1 MEKLLSI
8 TLVMMTG
15 LWLTGCGL
23 TSGTK
28 FIDQPVDERI
38 ESEAGSSL
46 DNQVGHVVVD
56 FTDNSAWQDYNIEG
70 IEDGC
75 IVLDAWNLLNTPVSG
90 EVWITLDT
98 TNTGAINNIADVQA
112 AGGFRVFSGIAL
124 PAGSDTL
131 DVNVDPPTKHFT
143 CQETFALLEN
153 VDQLVA
159 ATQQGYF
166 VAWGFGN
173 EDVYHFVFD
182 GIVFGVHVTGSL

>member
-56 FTDNSAWQDYNIEG
+56 FTDNSASSFWMPG
-70 IEDGC
+70 I
-75 IVLDAWNLLNTPVSG
+75 
-90 EVWITLDT
+90 
-98 TNTGAINNIADVQA
+98 
-112 AGGFRVFSGIAL
+112 F
-124 PAGSDTL
+124 
-131 DVNVDPPTKHFT
+131 
-143 CQETFALLEN
+143 
-153 VDQLVA
+153 
-159 ATQQGYF
+159 
-166 VAWGFGN
+166 
-173 EDVYHFVFD
+173 
-182 GIVFGVHVTGSL
+182 